1 MKNRNELSKLY
12 TDAKKKSEKVNISNS
27 SMQTPITDVKL
38 KIWQVLSVATLLF
51 IPVDILV
58 LLVNY
63 SKNSDWIIFN
73 QGTIAG
79 NMGIPVILLIGVLII
94 TIAKISNILCE
105 TNIDNRFFLIV
116 FYMWL
121 LPISQL
127 IYNLYL
133 HLNGNVVY
141 PMIYALILFS
151 TTLVIVFIIMYL
163 MNNKIRT
170 SKAQNKL
177 LVFSVL
183 LCAFVT
189 IINSFLN

>member
-1 MKNRNELSKLY
+1 MQNRNELSKLY
-12 TDAKKKSEKVNISNS
+12 PDAKKKSEKVNISNA

-79 NMGIPVILLIGVLII
+79 NLGIPVILLIGVLII
-94 TIAKISNILCE
+94 TIAKISNILSE
-105 TNIDNRFFLIV
+105 TNIDNHFFLIV

-121 LPISQL
+121 LPISQY

-133 HLNGNVVY
+133 HLNGNIVY
-141 PMIYALILFS
+141 PMIYALILFP
-151 TTLVIVFIIMYL
+151 TILVIVFIIMYL

-170 SKAQNKL
+170 STAQNKL
-177 LVFSVL
+177 LVFSVM

-189 IINSFLN
+189 IINSFIN

>member
-1 MKNRNELSKLY
+1 MQNRNELSKLY
-12 TDAKKKSEKVNISNS
+12 PDAKKKSEKVNISNI
-27 SMQTPITDVKL
+27 SMRTPIADVKL

-63 SKNSDWIIFN
+63 SKNSDWIIFD
-73 QGTIAG
+73 QGTTAG
-79 NMGIPVILLIGVLII
+79 NLGIPVILLIGVLII
-94 TIAKISNILCE
+94 TIAKISNILSE

-133 HLNGNVVY
+133 RLNGNVVY
-141 PMIYALILFS
+141 PMIYALLLFLA
-151 TTLVIVFIIMYL
+151 TLVIVFIIMYL

-177 LVFSVL
+177 LVFSII
-183 LCAFVT
+183 LCALVT
-189 IINSFLN
+189 IINSFIK